1 MCFLPR
7 RALEVAECEIARAF
21 KVTSAGVEPIAF
33 IVPRRVSIIVGFSFL
48 EADVF
53 YPMQADSFQSDIYP
67 PAPSSE
73 PSLTAAE
80 FFAGKTAPLNLVSL
94 EDGAIFAGN
103 DAPAVASVPPP
114 APAPLPEPTFTHAV
128 TKSAI
133 TIPVRADSHPA
144 STPIVDPPRDNVRPC
159 RLNVGGRSDTHCP
172 QRNAGLEEEVDRL
185 NGDLR
190 EARQKIRNL
199 ELQVEGLKAN
209 ARKAAQ
215 TLMEG

>member
-33 IVPRRVSIIVGFSFL
+33 IVPRR
-48 EADVF
+48 
-53 YPMQADSFQSDIYP
+53 ADSFQSDIYP

-144 STPIVDPPRDNVRPC
+144 STPIVDPPRDN
-159 RLNVGGRSDTHCP
+159 
-172 QRNAGLEEEVDRL
+172 RNAGLEEEVDRL

>member
-1 MCFLPR
+1 
-7 RALEVAECEIARAF
+7 
-21 KVTSAGVEPIAF
+21 
-33 IVPRRVSIIVGFSFL
+33 
-48 EADVF
+48 
-53 YPMQADSFQSDIYP
+53 MQADSFQSDIYP

-103 DAPAVASVPPP
+103 DALSTPAVVSVPPP

-128 TKSAI
+128 TKPAM
-133 TIPVRADSHPA
+133 TIPVRADSHPT
-144 STPIVDPPRDNVRPC
+144 STPIVDSPGDNVRPC
-159 RLNVGGRSDTHCP
+159 RLNVGGRSDTHSL
-172 QRNAGLEEEVDRL
+172 QRNAGIEEEVDRL
-185 NGDLR
+185 NGELR